1 MILIKKWIEWTPI
14 LKNPLNNKL
23 TMSKYSSNSNNNNLM
38 IMLQIVQEIV
48 GYFKHMDE
56 LDNLD
61 RLKSLNVKIDLIR
74 FNWIGLDWGRYLEEA
89 FAVWG
94 RYLEEVFG
102 GGIWNRYLEEVL
114 WHLKKWIG
122 PQQSGLNSRLHY
134 ILKFW
139 IN

>member
-1 MILIKKWIEWTPI
+1 
-14 LKNPLNNKL
+14 
-23 TMSKYSSNSNNNNLM
+23 M

-48 GYFKHMDE
+48 GYFKHVDE

-61 RLKSLNVKIDLIR
+61 RLESENVEIDLIR
-74 FNWIGLDWGRYLEEA
+74 FDWIGLGEI
-89 FAVWG
+89 
-94 RYLEEVFG
+94 FG

-114 WHLKKWIG
+114 WHLKKWTG
-122 PQQSGLNSRLHY
+122 PQQSGLNWRLHY

>member
-1 MILIKKWIEWTPI
+1 
-14 LKNPLNNKL
+14 
-23 TMSKYSSNSNNNNLM
+23 M

-74 FNWIGLDWGRYLEEA
+74 FNWIGLGEIFGGGICCL
-89 FAVWG
+89 G
-94 RYLEEVFG
+94 KVFG